1 MGAHQDRARVEFETE
16 RERGR
21 TARIEQQTVRIQ
33 LLIALVKLATVSIGA
48 CAFIGGVVLALAF
61 RL

>member
-1 MGAHQDRARVEFETE
+1 MGAAEDRARVELETE

-33 LLIALVKLATVSIGA
+33 LLIALVKLATMSVGA
-48 CAFIGGVVLALAF
+48 CVAVGGMVLALAF